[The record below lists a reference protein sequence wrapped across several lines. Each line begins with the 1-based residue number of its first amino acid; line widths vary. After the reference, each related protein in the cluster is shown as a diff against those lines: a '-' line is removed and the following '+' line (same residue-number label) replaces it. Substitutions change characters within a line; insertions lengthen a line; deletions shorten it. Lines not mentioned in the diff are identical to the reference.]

1 MKHAALPLVGMVF
14 ASALAASSAFAELV
28 EVQLQPGQS
37 VDRQFTAA
45 PGKFVEVCGKLSKGQ
60 TLAWQFDASGP
71 TDFNI
76 HYHLGKD
83 VKTPEQ
89 RSAVSAAKGQ
99 LQVQVNEDYCW
110 MWTNRGAAA
119 VTIQTRISAE
129 RQP

>member
-1 MKHAALPLVGMVF
+1 MKHAALPLVGMMF
-14 ASALAASSAFAELV
+14 AGALAASAAFAELV

-60 TLAWQFDASGP
+60 ALAWQFDASGP

-99 LQVQVNEDYCW
+99 LLVQVKEDYCW

-119 VTIQTRISAE
+119 VTIQTRIAAE

>member
-1 MKHAALPLVGMVF
+1 MFKRTAF
-14 ASALAASSAFAELV
+14 IASSLWACVASTAQAELV
-28 EVQLQPGQS
+28 EVVWSSDGTFKQDKQ
-37 VDRQFTAA
+37 VVA
-45 PGKFVEVCGKLSKGQ
+45 GKFVEVCTKLPVGQ
-60 TLAWQFDASGP
+60 KVAWSFDASGP

-76 HYHLGKD
+76 HYHQGKD

-99 LQVQVNEDYCW
+99 LLVQVKEDHCW

-119 VTIQTRISAE
+119 VTIQTRIAAE

>member
-1 MKHAALPLVGMVF
+1 MKGASLPLVGLVF
-14 ASALAASSAFAELV
+14 ASALAANPASAELV

-45 PGKFVEVCGKLSKGQ
+45 PGKFVEVCGKLTKGQ
-60 TLAWQFDASGP
+60 PLTWQFDASGP

-76 HYHLGKD
+76 HYHLGKE

-89 RSAVSAAKGQ
+89 RSAVSTAQGR
-99 LQVQVNEDYCW
+99 LQVQIDEHHCW
-110 MWTNRGAAA
+110 MWTNRSAAA
-119 VTIQTRISAE
+119 VTIQTRITAE

>member
-1 MKHAALPLVGMVF
+1 MKRAALRRVGLMF
-14 ASALAASSAFAELV
+14 ASALAAGSAVAELV

-37 VDRQFTAA
+37 VDRQFNAP
-45 PGKFVEVCGKLSKGQ
+45 PGKFVEVCGKLNKGQ
-60 TLAWQFDASGP
+60 ALAWQFDASGP

-83 VKTPEQ
+83 VKTPVQ
-89 RSAVSAAKGQ
+89 QTAVSAAKGQ
-99 LQVQVNEDYCW
+99 LLVQVKEDYCW

-119 VTIQTRISAE
+119 VTIQTRIAAE